1 MPSLFDKI
9 NTLVNAQ
16 VNDLLDKNPRSPLA
30 RIKLNA
36 DDAEKNPRRS
46 AQSLRQ
52 RLDEALDYED
62 ELQAKIEALLR
73 ETADLDHQVDLV
85 LRTGDEF
92 GARRLQNQL
101 NFKQQQLTIAE
112 SELRDHRLLTQHL
125 MQEMTAVETAMV
137 DDQEGQAKPRSS
149 SKERGSARR
158 AIPVQDARDAPAT
171 DSDSNSLMG
180 AVTGKLDEAR
190 SGLENLLNN
199 SPVPKPSQI
208 TGHYE
213 RFDLVVDEEPD
224 PRKPKPRKSDKLN
237 MDARLS
243 RLSKSG
249 DDNNDPA

>member
-36 DDAEKNPRRS
+36 DDAEKNPLRS

-52 RLDEALDYED
+52 RLEEALDYED
-62 ELQAKIEALLR
+62 ELQAKIQGLLR

-85 LRTGDEF
+85 LRTGDDF

-125 MQEMTAVETAMV
+125 MQEMTAVETAL
-137 DDQEGQAKPRSS
+137 DDQAGRAKPRSL

-158 AIPVQDARDAPAT
+158 AIPVQDARDAPVT
-171 DSDSNSLMG
+171 DAASNSLMG

-224 PRKPKPRKSDKLN
+224 PRKPKPRKSDKQN

-243 RLSKSG
+243 RLTKPD
-249 DDNNDPA
+249 DDNEPA

>member
-16 VNDLLDKNPRSPLA
+16 INDLLDKNPRSPLA

-62 ELQAKIEALLR
+62 ELQAKINALLR

-125 MQEMTAVETAMV
+125 MQEMTAVEMALG
-137 DDQEGQAKPRSS
+137 DQEGRTMPRAS

-158 AIPVQDARDAPAT
+158 AIPVQDARDAPAAEAA
-171 DSDSNSLMG
+171 SNSLMG

-243 RLSKSG
+243 RLTKP
-249 DDNNDPA
+249 DDDNDPA